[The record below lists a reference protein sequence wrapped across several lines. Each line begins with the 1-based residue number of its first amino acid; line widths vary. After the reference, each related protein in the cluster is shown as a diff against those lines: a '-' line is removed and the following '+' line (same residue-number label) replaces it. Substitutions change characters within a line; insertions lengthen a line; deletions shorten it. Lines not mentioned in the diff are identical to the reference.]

1 MILALSWRNIWRNK
15 RRSFL
20 TMGSVFFAV
29 IFSTLLNGVKEG
41 MYAQMKEN
49 TIYAFTG
56 YVQVQD
62 AEYKEER
69 SIDYAL
75 TYDDSLINRIKSHD
89 HVLDVVPRIQQFS
102 LASVGDLLKAVT
114 VFGIDPEKEKEHYHL
129 DERLIKGTYLKE
141 HDDGILLA
149 KGLAERLQINVGD
162 TLVLLGMGYH
172 GANAAGKYPV
182 KGIIRPYNP
191 EYNKSG
197 IYMTLEGMQYY
208 LAAPTIATGLLVMI
222 DKEKNK
228 DDVQRA
234 LAIDLNTHYKVYSWP
249 MLVPEFEKMIE
260 ADRVEG
266 YIFMGIMYFIVTFV
280 IFGTIVMLLAERT
293 REFAIMLAV
302 GMHRAKI
309 GLSLILEIIF
319 TNILGAM
326 AGLIAAYLTLW
337 YFHEFPI
344 SFGDDLGTMMEE
356 YGFEPIISTSTDI
369 SIAIRQTVIVF
380 GIATILSLYAFYEL
394 IRLNLIKIITTR

>member
-15 RRSFL
+15 RRSL
-20 TMGSVFFAV
+20 ITMGSVFFAV

-49 TIYAFTG
+49 TIYASTG
-56 YVQVQD
+56 YVQIQD

-75 TYDDSLINRIKSHD
+75 TYDDSLIRRIKHHD
-89 HVLDVVPRIQQFS
+89 HVVDVIPRIQQFS
-102 LASVGDLLKAVT
+102 LASAGDLLKAVM
-114 VFGIDPEKEKEHYHL
+114 VFGIDPNKESSHYHL
-129 DERLIKGTYLKE
+129 EERMIKGTFLKPKDE
-141 HDDGILLA
+141 GILLA
-149 KGLAERLQINVGD
+149 KGLAERLQISQGD
-162 TLVLLGMGYH
+162 TMVLLGMGYH

-182 KGIIRPYNP
+182 KGIIKPYNP
-191 EYNKSG
+191 EFNKNG
-197 IYMTLEGMQYY
+197 IYMTLDQMQLY
-208 LAAPTIATGLLVMI
+208 LDAPAIATGLVVMI

-234 LAIDLNTHYKVYSWP
+234 LAIDLNTRFKVYTWP
-249 MLVPEFEKMIE
+249 MLVPEFDKMIK

-280 IFGTIVMLLAERT
+280 IFGTIVMLMAERT

-319 TNILGAM
+319 TNLLGAI
-326 AGLIAAYLTLW
+326 AGLAAAYATLW

-344 SFGDDLGTMMEE
+344 SFGEDLGPMMEE
-356 YGFEPIISTSTDI
+356 YGFEPIISTSTDV

-380 GIATILSLYAFYEL
+380 CIATVLSLYAFYQL